1 MRVFRAVALIALGL
15 LAGAGPAR
23 AETEIYGMKVGEKTT
38 IKGAGEGIEDLPKS
52 GIVAVRVSGKDVILE
67 ALEPGRTTIGL
78 GYKDHRRTI
87 TVEVADKGGGK
98 APPKKGKRGKH

>member
-1 MRVFRAVALIALGL
+1 MRVPCAVVIIALGL
-15 LAGAGPAR
+15 FAGAGTAR

-52 GIVAVRVSGKDVILE
+52 GIVAVRVSGKDVVLE

-87 TVEVADKGGGK
+87 TVEVADKGGK
-98 APPKKGKRGKH
+98 APPKKGKRGKR